1 MIKKLLSILLFMIML
16 FAFRMNAEANLRSE
30 ERRNTFLTVPI
41 VSALG
46 LTLNESASDAM
57 VGGAVTQN
65 DKFQV
70 KHGDYS

>member
-1 MIKKLLSILLFMIML
+1 MIML
-16 FAFRMNAEANLRSE
+16 FAFRMNAEADE
-30 ERRNTFLTVPI
+30 EHFSN
-41 VSALG
+41 G
-46 LTLNESASDAM
+46 SDAM

>member
-1 MIKKLLSILLFMIML
+1 M
-16 FAFRMNAEANLRSE
+16 
-30 ERRNTFLTVPI
+30 RNTFLTVPI

-46 LTLNESASDAM
+46 LALNESASDAM

>member
-1 MIKKLLSILLFMIML
+1 MIKKLFSILLFMIML
-16 FAFRMNAEANLRSE
+16 FAFRMNAEADE
-30 ERRNTFLTVPI
+30 DTFLTVPI
-41 VSALG
+41 VSALE